1 MSVAEHLI
9 RNVVDASGRTVDVLI
24 AAGRIEAVGPDLS
37 VDASSGADVF
47 DGRGWIVLPALAE
60 PHAHLDK
67 ALTAHKVPNP
77 KGDLM
82 GAIDAWIGA
91 AERGVFGLEEMT
103 QRAEAALAKLVASGV
118 TVVRTHVNVGE
129 SDPDLMHL
137 RAIHAAR
144 RAMAHL
150 VDVQV
155 VALMHSPLSGTEG
168 AGNRRAL
175 ASALEF
181 GVDLVGGCPHLEAD
195 GPGMIDVA
203 LSAAADAG
211 VGVDLHVDETLDADM
226 LTLRDLARA
235 VIDRGFSAPVAA
247 SHCVSLSMQPVGVQR
262 EVAARVAEAGVA
274 IVPLPQTNL
283 FLQGWDHHTAMPRG
297 ITPIDVLRDAGV
309 LVAAGGDNVQDPF
322 NPVGR
327 SDPLETAALL
337 VMAAHQ
343 RPEVAYDMVSNDV
356 RRVLGRPAVDV
367 AAGSPADLILIRS
380 RSVREAIADAPAD
393 RRVYRQGRL
402 VSVTTSTQWMD
413 RRP

>member
-1 MSVAEHLI
+1 MTDHLI
-9 RNVVDASGRTVDVLI
+9 RNVVDATGRSLDVHLS
-24 AAGRIEAVGPDLS
+24 AGRIAAVGANLS
-37 VDASSGADVF
+37 VDSSVVADEF

-82 GAIDAWIGA
+82 GAIEAWIGA
-91 AERGVFGLEEMT
+91 AERGVFGLDEMT
-103 QRAEAALAKLVASGV
+103 ERAVAALTKLVASGV
-118 TVVRTHVNVGE
+118 TLVRTHVNVGE
-129 SDPDLMHL
+129 SDSDLMHL

-144 RAMAHL
+144 RAMEHL

-155 VALMHSPLSGTEG
+155 VALMHSPLSGSEG
-168 AGNRRAL
+168 AGNRKAL
-175 ASALEF
+175 AAALEH
-181 GVDLVGGCPHLEAD
+181 GVDLVGGCPHLEDD

-203 LSAAADAG
+203 LSAATEAG
-211 VGVDLHVDETLDADM
+211 VGVDLHVDETLDANM
-226 LTLRDLARA
+226 LTLRDLATA
-235 VIDRGFSAPVAA
+235 VIDRGFASPVAA
-247 SHCVSLSMQPVGVQR
+247 SHCVSLSMQPIGVQR

-274 IVPLPQTNL
+274 IIPLPQTNL

-309 LVAAGGDNVQDPF
+309 VVAAGGDNVQDPF

-356 RRVLGRPAVDV
+356 RRVLGRAVVDIEPG
-367 AAGSPADLILIRS
+367 APADLLLVRS
-380 RSVREAIADAPAD
+380 RSVREAIADAPVD
-393 RRVYRQGRL
+393 RRVYRAGRL
-402 VSVTTSTQWMD
+402 VSVTASTHWMD
-413 RRP
+413 DRP

>member
-1 MSVAEHLI
+1 MADQLI
-9 RNVVDASGRTVDVLI
+9 RNVVDPKGRTVDVHMASDRI
-24 AAGRIEAVGPDLS
+24 AAVGADLAIDVS
-37 VDASSGADVF
+37 ADVDVF
-47 DGRGWIVLPALAE
+47 DGDGWIVLPALAE

-82 GAIDAWIGA
+82 GAIEAWIGA

-103 QRAEAALAKLVASGV
+103 ARAEAALTKLVASGV
-118 TVVRTHVNVGE
+118 TLVRTHVNVGE
-129 SDPDLMHL
+129 SDPELMHL

-144 RAMAHL
+144 RSLAHL
-150 VDVQV
+150 VDVQI
-155 VALMHSPLSGTEG
+155 VALMHSPMSGAEG
-168 AGNRRAL
+168 AGNRRTL
-175 ASALEF
+175 AAALEY

-203 LSAAADAG
+203 LTAAAEAG
-211 VGVDLHVDETLDADM
+211 VGVDLHVDETLDANM
-226 LTLRDLARA
+226 LTLRDLAVA

-247 SHCVSLSMQPVGVQR
+247 SHCVSLSMQPIGVQR
-262 EVAARVAEAGVA
+262 EVAKRVAEAGIAV
-274 IVPLPQTNL
+274 VPLPQTNL

-297 ITPIDVLRDAGV
+297 ITPVDVLREAGV
-309 LVAAGGDNVQDPF
+309 VVAAGGDNVQDPF

-343 RPEVAYDMVSNDV
+343 KPEVAYDMVSNDV
-356 RRVLGRPAVDV
+356 RRVLGRPTVDI
-367 AAGSPADLILIRS
+367 AAGSPADLVLVRS

-393 RRVYRQGRL
+393 RRVYREGRL
-402 VSVTTSTQWMD
+402 VSVTTSTRWIDQ
-413 RRP
+413 RP

>member
-1 MSVAEHLI
+1 MTDHLI
-9 RNVVDASGRTVDVLI
+9 RNVTDASGRTIDVHLS
-24 AAGRIEAVGPDLS
+24 AGRIAAVGANLAVDSS
-37 VDASSGADVF
+37 VVADAF

-82 GAIDAWIGA
+82 GAIEAWIGA
-91 AERGVFGLEEMT
+91 AGRGVFGLEEMT
-103 QRAEAALAKLVASGV
+103 ERAVAALTKLVASGV
-118 TVVRTHVNVGE
+118 TLVRTHVNVGE
-129 SDPDLMHL
+129 SDSDLMHL

-144 RAMAHL
+144 RAMEHL
-150 VDVQV
+150 VDVQI
-155 VALMHSPLSGTEG
+155 VALMHSPLSGADG
-168 AGNRRAL
+168 AGNRKAL
-175 ASALEF
+175 AAALEF

-211 VGVDLHVDETLDADM
+211 VGVDLHVDETLDPNM
-226 LTLRDLARA
+226 LTLRDLATA
-235 VIDRGFSAPVAA
+235 VIDRGFTSPVAA
-247 SHCVSLSMQPVGVQR
+247 SHCVSLSMQPLGVQR

-283 FLQGWDHHTAMPRG
+283 FLQGWDHNTAMPRG
-297 ITPIDVLRDAGV
+297 ITSIDVLREAGV
-309 LVAAGGDNVQDPF
+309 VVAAGGDNVQDPF

-343 RPEVAYDMVSNDV
+343 MPNVAYDMVSNDV
-356 RRVLGRPAVDV
+356 RRVLGRSVIDIAPGA
-367 AAGSPADLILIRS
+367 PADLLLVRS
-380 RSVREAIADAPAD
+380 RSIRETIADAPVD
-393 RRVYRQGRL
+393 RRVYRAGRL
-402 VSVTTSTQWMD
+402 VSVTTSTHWMD
-413 RRP
+413 QRP

>member
-1 MSVAEHLI
+1 MTDHLI
-9 RNVVDASGRTVDVLI
+9 RNVVDATGRSLDVHLS
-24 AAGRIEAVGPDLS
+24 AGRIASVGANLS
-37 VDASSGADVF
+37 IDSSVVADEF

-82 GAIDAWIGA
+82 GAIEAWIGA
-91 AERGVFGLEEMT
+91 AERGVFGLDEMT
-103 QRAEAALAKLVASGV
+103 ERAVAALTKLVASGV
-118 TVVRTHVNVGE
+118 TLVRTHVNVGE
-129 SDPDLMHL
+129 SDSDLMHL

-144 RAMAHL
+144 RAMEHL

-155 VALMHSPLSGTEG
+155 VALMHSPLSGSEG
-168 AGNRRAL
+168 AGNRKAL
-175 ASALEF
+175 AAALEH
-181 GVDLVGGCPHLEAD
+181 GVDLVGGCPHLEDD

-203 LSAAADAG
+203 LSAATEAG
-211 VGVDLHVDETLDADM
+211 VGVDLHVDETLDANM
-226 LTLRDLARA
+226 LTLRDLATA
-235 VIDRGFSAPVAA
+235 VIDRGFASPVAA
-247 SHCVSLSMQPVGVQR
+247 SHCVSLSMQPIGVQR

-274 IVPLPQTNL
+274 IIPLPQTNL

-309 LVAAGGDNVQDPF
+309 VVAAGGDNVQDPF

-356 RRVLGRPAVDV
+356 RRVLGRAVVDIEPG
-367 AAGSPADLILIRS
+367 APADLLLVRS
-380 RSVREAIADAPAD
+380 RSVREAIADAPVD
-393 RRVYRQGRL
+393 RRVYRAGRL
-402 VSVTTSTQWMD
+402 VSVTASTHWMD
-413 RRP
+413 DRP